1 MTGSKKVFIDTNIWI
16 YAFLSEK
23 GDKEKNKII
32 LQFLEIEIKQNILT
46 TSIQCINEFNNILNR
61 KYGVSDKEIGQYIK
75 GICEISEIIPLNIYV
90 YWKASDLIK
99 KFKFSF
105 WDSLIASAAV
115 LNDVEIIYS
124 EDFQNNLKIEKNLKI
139 LNPFKDCLNI

>member
-1 MTGSKKVFIDTNIWI
+1 MADHKHSKKIFIDTNIWI

-23 GDKEKNKII
+23 GDKEKNKLI
-32 LQFLEIEIKQNILT
+32 LRFLKSEIKQNLIT
-46 TSIQCINEFNNILNR
+46 TSIQCINEFHNVLSK
-61 KYGVSDKEIGQYIK
+61 KYFIECKEIELYIN
-75 GICEISEIIPLNIYV
+75 GICEISQVIPLNIYV
-90 YWKASDLIK
+90 YWKALDLIK
-99 KFKFSF
+99 KFNFSF

-139 LNPFKDCLNI
+139 LNPFKN

>member
-46 TSIQCINEFNNILNR
+46 TSIQCINEFHNVLNR
-61 KYGVSDKEIGQYIK
+61 KYGVSDKEIGQYIN
-75 GICEISEIIPLNIYV
+75 GICEISEVIPLNIYV
-90 YWKASDLIK
+90 YWKALDLIK

-115 LNDVEIIYS
+115 LNDVDIIYS

>member
-1 MTGSKKVFIDTNIWI
+1 M
-16 YAFLSEK
+16 
-23 GDKEKNKII
+23 
-32 LQFLEIEIKQNILT
+32 
-46 TSIQCINEFNNILNR
+46 NR
-61 KYGVSDKEIGQYIK
+61 KYGVSDKEIGQYIN
-75 GICEISEIIPLNIYV
+75 GICEISEIISLNIYV

-115 LNDVEIIYS
+115 LNDVEILYS

>member
-1 MTGSKKVFIDTNIWI
+1 MAGSKKVFIDTNIWI

-32 LQFLEIEIKQNILT
+32 LQFLEAEIKQNLLA
-46 TSIQCINEFNNILNR
+46 TSIQCINELHNVLNR
-61 KYGVSDKEIGQYIK
+61 KYGVADKEIAQYIN
-75 GICEISEIIPLNIYV
+75 GICEISEVIPLNIDV
-90 YWKASDLIK
+90 YWKALDLIK

-124 EDFQNNLKIEKNLKI
+124 EDFQNNLEIEKNLTI
-139 LNPFKDCLNI
+139 LNPFKNCLNI

>member
-23 GDKEKNKII
+23 TGNEKNKII
-32 LQFLEIEIKQNILT
+32 LQFLEAEIKQNLLV
-46 TSIQCINEFNNILNR
+46 TSIQCINEFHNVLSR
-61 KYGVSDKEIGQYIK
+61 KYGIGGGEIKQYIN
-75 GICEISEIIPLNIYV
+75 GICEISEIIPLNIDV
-90 YWKASDLIK
+90 YWKALDLIK

-105 WDSLIASAAV
+105 WDSLIASAAI

-124 EDFQNNLKIEKNLKI
+124 EDFQNNFNIEKSLKI
-139 LNPFKDCLNI
+139 LNPFKN

>member
-1 MTGSKKVFIDTNIWI
+1 MAGSKKVFIDTNIWI

-32 LQFLEIEIKQNILT
+32 LQFLEAEIKQNLLA
-46 TSIQCINEFNNILNR
+46 TSIQCINELHNVLNR
-61 KYGVSDKEIGQYIK
+61 KYGVADKEIAQYIN
-75 GICEISEIIPLNIYV
+75 GICEISEVIPLNIDV
-90 YWKASDLIK
+90 YWKALDLIK

-124 EDFQNNLKIEKNLKI
+124 EDFQNNLEIKKNLTI
-139 LNPFKDCLNI
+139 LIPFKN